1 MTLPLVLLQGQPIVV
16 LFVGKG
22 FGLLVVSYG

>member
-1 MTLPLVLLQGQPIVV
+1 MTLPLVLLQVQPIVV
-16 LFVGKG
+16 HFVGKG